1 MFDDIHGG
9 GGGDGGGFSF
19 FGYFEGRPLHYI
31 LDGQRPTPCPDLL
44 TWARWY
50 EITANRRIAST
61 RVRGIWIS
69 TVFLGLDSAI
79 SGPPVLFETGFF
91 VGDGMA
97 DCWRSSTWVEAVAT
111 HKMAKRMAH
120 MARSG
125 RALARQNEP
134 LRAYVHERF
143 GCEPVGDKSP

>member
-1 MFDDIHGG
+1 MLDDMRGGGG
-9 GGGDGGGFSF
+9 GGGDGDG
-19 FGYFEGRPLHYI
+19 FGYFMDRPMHYI
-31 LDGQRPTPCPDLL
+31 LDGQTIKLCTNFLA
-44 TWARWY
+44 WARWY
-50 EITANRRIAST
+50 EITANRRVAST

-79 SGPPVLFETGFF
+79 SGPPILFETGFF

-97 DCWRSSTWVEAVAT
+97 DCWRSSTWVEAVGT

-125 RALARQNEP
+125 RALARQHEP
-134 LRAYVHERF
+134 FRAYVRERF
-143 GCEPVGDKSP
+143 GCEPVGEKTI